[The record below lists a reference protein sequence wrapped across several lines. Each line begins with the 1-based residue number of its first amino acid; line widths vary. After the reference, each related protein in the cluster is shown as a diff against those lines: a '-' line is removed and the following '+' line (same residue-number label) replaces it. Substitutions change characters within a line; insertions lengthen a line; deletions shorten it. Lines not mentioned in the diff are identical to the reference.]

1 MFKTLKNIDVKNK
14 RVLVRCDFNVPLSKK
29 GDVGDDFRIKQAV
42 PTIEYLIKNKAK
54 VILMSHLDEPRGKVV
69 ETLRLTPVQE
79 KLTECLGFPVTK
91 ASDCIGEEIEKQ
103 TERMK
108 EGEVLLLENLRF
120 HKEEKENDR
129 NFSKKLAK
137 LADIYINDAF
147 GVSHRAHASIVGVPK
162 YLPSG
167 AGLLLEK
174 EVKILSRVL
183 EKPWRPLVAIIG
195 GVKISSKTKVIKQFL
210 EKADHL
216 LIGGK
221 IANAILI
228 IKGICVGRPW
238 PSEEA
243 VKEITKFDL
252 TSIKLHLPIDA
263 IASPDETGEFYVR
276 ETGPGKVRKDEKL
289 LDIGP
294 ETIKIFSKIIEDAK
308 MIIWSGPLGRFEE
321 PLFEKGT
328 KVIAEKIA
336 KNRQAFKIGGGG
348 ETISA
353 LSKFG
358 LREKFDHISTG
369 GGAMLEFLSGEELP
383 GLKALDYYGG

>member
-1 MFKTLKNIDVKNK
+1 MRTLKDLDVKNK
-14 RVLVRCDFNVPLSKK
+14 RVLVRCDFNIPLNKK
-29 GDVGDDFRIKQAV
+29 GDIEDDFRIKQTI

-54 VILMSHLDEPRGKVV
+54 VILMSHLGRPKGKVV
-69 ETLRLTPVQE
+69 ETLRLTPVQK
-79 KLTECLGFPVTK
+79 KLTEYLDLSITK
-91 ASDCIGEEIEKQ
+91 TPDCIGKEIEKQ
-103 TERMK
+103 TEEMK
-108 EGEVLLLENLRF
+108 EGEILLLENLRF

-137 LADIYINDAF
+137 LADVYINDAF
-147 GVSHRAHASIVGVPK
+147 GISHRAHASIVGVPK

-174 EVKILSRVL
+174 EVKILSKVL

-195 GVKISSKTKVIKQFL
+195 GVKISSKIKVIKQFL

-221 IANAILI
+221 IANAILVA
-228 IKGICVGRPW
+228 KGICVGRPW
-238 PSEEA
+238 PSEE
-243 VKEITKFDL
+243 VTKEIARFNL

-263 IASPDETGEFYVR
+263 VASPDETGKFYVR
-276 ETGPGKVRKDEKL
+276 ETGPGRVRKDEKL
-289 LDIGP
+289 FDIGS
-294 ETIKIFSKIIEDAK
+294 ETIKMFSKIIEDAK

-336 KNRQAFKIGGGG
+336 KNHRAFKIVGGG

-383 GLKALDYYGG
+383 GLKALE

>member
-1 MFKTLKNIDVKNK
+1 MRTLKDLDVKNK
-14 RVLVRCDFNVPLSKK
+14 RVLVRCDFNIPLNKK
-29 GDVGDDFRIKQAV
+29 GDIGDDFRIKQTI

-54 VILMSHLDEPRGKVV
+54 VILMSHLDEPKGKVV

-79 KLTECLGFPVTK
+79 KLVEYLNLSVTK
-91 ASDCIGEEIEKQ
+91 APDCIGKEIEKQ
-103 TERMK
+103 AEEMK
-108 EGEVLLLENLRF
+108 EGEILLLENLRF

-129 NFSKKLAK
+129 NFSKELAK
-137 LADIYINDAF
+137 LADVYINDAF

-174 EVKILSRVL
+174 EVKILSKVL

-195 GVKISSKTKVIKQFL
+195 GVKISSKIKVIKQFL

-221 IANAILI
+221 IANAILVA
-228 IKGICVGRPW
+228 KGICVGRPW
-238 PSEEA
+238 PSEEVA
-243 VKEITKFDL
+243 KEIAKFNL

-263 IASPDETGEFYVR
+263 VASPDETGKFYVR
-276 ETGPGKVRKDEKL
+276 ETGPGRVRKDEKL
-289 LDIGP
+289 FDIGP
-294 ETIKIFSKIIEDAK
+294 ETIKMFSEIIEKAK

-321 PLFEKGT
+321 LLFEKGT

-336 KNRQAFKIGGGG
+336 KNHQAFKIVGGG

-383 GLKALDYYGG
+383 GLKILEK